1 MVKTADQKRLDEEF
15 YAKYDKLITSDK
27 EVVAK
32 SNRLM
37 SSFGIFIALESLM
50 LWFFNDTLNSLPNSL
65 IYKIVLGIINIGVA
79 LYMVRF
85 VVQNKD
91 SL

>member
-1 MVKTADQKRLDEEF
+1 VVKTADQKRLDEEF
-15 YAKYDKLITSDK
+15 YKRYDKLITSDK

-37 SSFGIFIALESLM
+37 GGFSIFIGLESLM
-50 LWFFNDTLNSLPNSL
+50 LWFFSDSLNSLPNSM
-65 IYKIVLGIINIGVA
+65 IYKIALGIINIAVA
-79 LYMVRF
+79 IYMVRF
-85 VVQNKD
+85 VVHNKD